1 MTKIAIIRIR
11 GICKVKGE
19 ITMALDALGLK
30 KKHACSIV
38 EETPNLKGIL
48 SKIKDYTTYGEVSE
62 ETIKLLE
69 EKRGKTSV
77 KNDYK
82 TVYFLAPPK
91 GGFERGGIKKPF
103 AMKGALGNRAEKIN
117 DLIVK
122 MV

>member
-1 MTKIAIIRIR
+1 MVKIAIIRIR
-11 GICKVKGE
+11 GLCKVRGD
-19 ITMALDALGLK
+19 ITSAMDMIGLK
-30 KKHACSIV
+30 KKNTCVIV
-38 EETPNLKGIL
+38 TETPELRGL
-48 SKIKDYTTYGEVSE
+48 LLKIKDYTTFGEVSD
-62 ETIKLLE
+62 ETLALLE

-91 GGFERGGIKKPF
+91 GGFEGVKRPF
-103 AMKGALGNRAEKIN
+103 TMKGALGNRAEKIN